1 MIITKEKILQI
12 STLLSGEL
20 PGFKAHQVM
29 SPYQRKTA
37 NDVKKENLTFRSSA
51 TLMLLYP
58 RSDEWFF
65 ALMKRPDYD
74 GVHGGQV
81 SFPGGKR
88 EPNETPEINAL
99 RETEE
104 EIGISRNEVKILGKL
119 TDVFIPPSKM
129 LVNPYVGMVDKDPV
143 FYPDSREVEKV
154 LEVPLLDL
162 YKEEVF
168 KRKKITVGKYE
179 KQPFIIEVP
188 CYELNLHTVWGA
200 TALML
205 CEFMMLTYDLL
216 GKESQQ

>member
-1 MIITKEKILQI
+1 MIIDKNKILEI
-12 STLLSGEL
+12 SSLLRGEL
-20 PGFKAHQVM
+20 PGLKAHQLM
-29 SPYQRKTA
+29 APYQRKTA
-37 NDVKKENLTFRSSA
+37 KDVLEEELNHRLSS

-58 RSDEWFF
+58 RNNEWFF

-119 TDVFIPPSKM
+119 TDVYIPPSKM
-129 LVNPYVGMVDKDPV
+129 LVNPFVGMLENEPI

-154 LEVPLLDL
+154 LEVPLIDL
-162 YKEEVF
+162 YKEEVI
-168 KRKKITVGKYE
+168 KRKKITVGKHE
-179 KQPFIIEVP
+179 KQPFVIEVP

-205 CEFMMLTYDLL
+205 CEFMMLTTDTFR
-216 GKESQQ
+216 K